1 MLFHGYHGALPE
13 VCGYRGVVVADAQA
27 VDLHMLCM

>member
-13 VCGYRGVVVADAQA
+13 VCGCRGAVVADAQA
-27 VDLHMLCM
+27 VDLHRLCM